1 MENTDFTGEENK
13 TQRSSL
19 IFFFIHLAGRGPP
32 EHLRCDES
40 RALPVLENS
49 SEQSKMEGA
58 PFVPRVR
65 PDNSL
70 LTQALLTHFAEVET
84 EVWEGKEAA
93 QGKRF
98 TSTCSSELLLI

>member
-1 MENTDFTGEENK
+1 MH
-13 TQRSSL
+13 S
-19 IFFFIHLAGRGPP
+19 AGHGPL
-32 EHLRCDES
+32 EHLQCDDS
-40 RALPVLENS
+40 WALPVLENS
-49 SEQSKMEGA
+49 SEQLKMEGA
-58 PFVPRVR
+58 LLVPRVS

-70 LTQALLTHFAEVET
+70 LTQALLTHFAEVQT

>member
-1 MENTDFTGEENK
+1 MENTDFTSEENK

-19 IFFFIHLAGRGPP
+19 IFFSIHPASHGPP
-32 EHLRCDES
+32 EHLRRNES
-40 RALPVLENS
+40 WALPVLENS
-49 SEQSKMEGA
+49 SEQLKMEGA
-58 PFVPRVR
+58 PLVPRVS

-70 LTQALLTHFAEVET
+70 LTRELLTHFTEAET
-84 EVWEGKEAA
+84 EVGKGKEAA